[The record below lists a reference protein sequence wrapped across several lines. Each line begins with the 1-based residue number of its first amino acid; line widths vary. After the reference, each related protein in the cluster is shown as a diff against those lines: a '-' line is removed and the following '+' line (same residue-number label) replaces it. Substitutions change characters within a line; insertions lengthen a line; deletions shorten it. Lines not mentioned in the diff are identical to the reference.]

1 MELRIY
7 LVLLIIG
14 VNGSRDL
21 CPKECDCDIE
31 NGLNRA
37 TCVNQ
42 HIVNVDVGV
51 PTAVQVYSLSN
62 NAISELDNYCFKEIG
77 YTSIQILNLSYNL
90 IFWIGL
96 HAFAG
101 LHHLIHLDL
110 HNNRLRHISSE
121 TFWDTP
127 ELEVLD
133 LSSNVFE
140 SLRNEP
146 FLMHTKLEVL
156 NLQNCRIKAL
166 PERMFNRLPNLKK
179 LDLSHNYMVT
189 LNTEVLQ
196 PLPKLER
203 VELKNEYWKCDPP
216 FIAAESWIVSH
227 GIMYE
232 KICKNR
238 TPKMFEKI
246 ISAVTPE
253 KEEIDV
259 NNVWNITKDKN
270 DSVVPIS
277 KPTTPLTPFQK
288 FDKEFSSFK
297 ALILGMEIG
306 LGLGIVG
313 TYIWLRSLC
322 KCGHCTRPK
331 SRRERRRERR
341 ADAEV
346 RNSLL
351 WTTVI
356 HPDLETPP
364 VFRRQPSLPDENPPY
379 PTYGLPS
386 VVEAGLQ
393 IDAICLP
400 DRAETP
406 PPAYSECRM
415 LYGS

>member
-1 MELRIY
+1 
-7 LVLLIIG
+7 
-14 VNGSRDL
+14 
-21 CPKECDCDIE
+21 
-31 NGLNRA
+31 
-37 TCVNQ
+37 
-42 HIVNVDVGV
+42 
-51 PTAVQVYSLSN
+51 
-62 NAISELDNYCFKEIG
+62 
-77 YTSIQILNLSYNL
+77 
-90 IFWIGL
+90 
-96 HAFAG
+96 
-101 LHHLIHLDL
+101 
-110 HNNRLRHISSE
+110 
-121 TFWDTP
+121 
-127 ELEVLD
+127 
-133 LSSNVFE
+133 
-140 SLRNEP
+140 
-146 FLMHTKLEVL
+146 MHTKLEVTCVSIFLIFFFPSIVGPNILYKSLVGFLTHFHFRLSIYISDTLTVLEHILTYTNILLEVALDFDHDKCVLQVL

-203 VELKNEYWKCDPP
+203 VELRNEYWKCDPP

-227 GIMYE
+227 GIIYE

-259 NNVWNITKDKN
+259 NNIWNITKDKN

-297 ALILGMEIG
+297 ALILGIEIG

-322 KCGHCTRPK
+322 KCGHCPRPK

-341 ADAEV
+341 VDAEV